1 MPRPASQLLDAIR
14 ADAEV
19 RQLLGDSFDFYLTDD
34 DDHDWLI
41 IDGVTDRRA
50 IAKDG
55 GGGPYLL
62 FGKDDRL
69 AYVTSEGRAG
79 IIAASLEDSLNLLVA
94 YPYWLD
100 LLDDNADAMHEGIED
115 LEESM
120 LGDIE
125 DLDEHRAIIRERLK
139 LKSTGDELAKLHR
152 AITTLGRDFLVR
164 PPNDPQI
171 TFQAFLRCA

>member
-1 MPRPASQLLDAIR
+1 MFRPASRLLDAIR

-79 IIAASLEDSLNLLVA
+79 IIAANLEEGLSLLVA

-100 LLDDNADAMHEGIED
+100 LLDDNVEAMHEGIEE

-139 LKSTGDELAKLHR
+139 LKSQGDELEKLHS
-152 AITTLGRDFLVR
+152 AITTLGRNFVVR
-164 PPNDPQI
+164 PPNEPEI
-171 TFQAFLRCA
+171 AFQPFLRGA